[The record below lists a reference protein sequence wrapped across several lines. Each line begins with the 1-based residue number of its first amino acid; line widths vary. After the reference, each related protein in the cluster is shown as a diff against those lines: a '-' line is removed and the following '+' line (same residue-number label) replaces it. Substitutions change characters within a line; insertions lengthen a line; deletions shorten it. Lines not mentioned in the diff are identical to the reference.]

1 MGMKTNK
8 EIIQD
13 SFLSINA
20 SILEVKWVV
29 AKAAQRLEFAK
40 KEIEN
45 IEANL
50 EQIHEAIGADR

>member
-1 MGMKTNK
+1 MKTNK

-13 SFLSINA
+13 SFLFINA
-20 SILEVKWVV
+20 SVVEVEWILAE
-29 AKAAQRLEFAK
+29 AAQRLEFAK

-50 EQIHEAIGADR
+50 EQIHEAHIDETNK